1 LQPNFLL
8 DAFNTRSQDFSMPPP
23 PANDPNKAII
33 LATVSLTT
41 LRPIEDAMNPTEK
54 EKTGLTKLT
63 AGELANLNEW
73 LDGNAVL
80 APGNKPG

>member
-1 LQPNFLL
+1 
-8 DAFNTRSQDFSMPPP
+8 MPPP
-23 PANDPNKAII
+23 PDDDPNKAIV

-41 LRPIEDAMNPTEK
+41 LRPIEEAMNDHEK
-54 EKTGLTKLT
+54 QKTGLTRLT
-63 AGELANLNEW
+63 TEELKNLNEW